1 MQAIQMVASSLQF
14 CWKTMISHD
23 VRGHLQPQMLK
34 SSFDMWDLIEV
45 ARGDEP
51 LKSVP
56 RTSTVGE
63 GMAAD

>member
-1 MQAIQMVASSLQF
+1 
-14 CWKTMISHD
+14 MISHD

-34 SSFDMWDLIEV
+34 SSFDMWDLIDL

-56 RTSTVGE
+56 GTSAPERPDRDTPAELVL
-63 GMAAD
+63 DVI

>member
-1 MQAIQMVASSLQF
+1 M
-14 CWKTMISHD
+14 TSHD
-23 VRGHLQPQMLK
+23 VRGHLQPQMSK

-56 RTSTVGE
+56 GTSTVGE